1 MGLLSW
7 LKQVSENRRFG
18 AVPEP
23 SIGIQTF
30 PHSRWRTQHVE
41 RYVEMARAAG
51 YEAEV
56 YDYVSDRAND
66 APSADAGLDLA
77 TQPAWW
83 VTVWVP
89 GTPKPLQADEL
100 AAHLRSRQ
108 RHGSD

>member
-7 LKQVSENRRFG
+7 LKHVVDNKRYG

-30 PHSRWRTQHVE
+30 PRSRWRTQHVE

-56 YDYVSDRAND
+56 YDY
-66 APSADAGLDLA
+66 APDGINYSLSADAGLHLA
-77 TQPAWW
+77 EQPAWW
-83 VTVWVP
+83 VTVWEP
-89 GTPKPLQADEL
+89 GTPKPLRA
-100 AAHLRSRQ
+100 
-108 RHGSD
+108 